1 MNQEDII
8 LLGELLYELDLDND
22 EKYGNLVK
30 KAILVSKQAKVSK
43 DYQEEMDALNNELS
57 SLGKDGEDGKN
68 EES

>member
-30 KAILVSKQAKVSK
+30 KAILVSKQAKASK
-43 DYQEEMDALNNELS
+43 DYQEEMDKLNNELS

-68 EES
+68 KES